1 MVIAV
6 IGLEERWEQK
16 MEVLYYLFK
25 MRENSPLKRVE
36 QVTPEALGFRRCLRI
51 QDSLDH
57 V

>member
-25 MRENSPLKRVE
+25 TRENSPLKRVE
-36 QVTPEALGFRRCLRI
+36 QVTPEALGFRRRLRI